1 MPKDEK
7 INGAY
12 FSIYIS
18 YIHCLR
24 TLNALFDERVTF
36 NIFNIVD
43 VLFSVKLLN
52 FAQIFA
58 RKDSP

>member
-1 MPKDEK
+1 MLKVNAKRRKK

-24 TLNALFDERVTF
+24 TLNALL
-36 NIFNIVD
+36 NA
-43 VLFSVKLLN
+43 LF
-52 FAQIFA
+52 
-58 RKDSP
+58 

>member
-1 MPKDEK
+1 MLKVNAKSKCQKTKK

-24 TLNALFDERVTF
+24 TLNALFMLFFDEKSHF
-36 NIFNIVD
+36 
-43 VLFSVKLLN
+43 
-52 FAQIFA
+52 
-58 RKDSP
+58 